1 MTVFEGAGALFT
13 LIAVFG
19 VINHRFIKLPDTIG
33 ITAVGLIV
41 SACISVLGFH
51 HPGMVKEAQK
61 LAAQIDFPEIVMH
74 GLLSLLL
81 FAGALHVDFSKMRQH
96 KSAVLAL
103 ASAGVIISTLVVGVG
118 LWVVALTLGHNL
130 SMLWCMVFGALISP
144 TDPIAVMSVL
154 RKAGAPESLELKIAG
169 ESLFNDGTGVVA
181 FITLVGLATGGAHF
195 SLGGTLLTL
204 VQEIAGA
211 VVLGAVLGFGA
222 FGLLRFVDSYPIEIM
237 ITLALATA
245 GYSVAEYL
253 HVSAALAVVVMGLV
267 IGNHA
272 VTRAMSD
279 QTREHLMTFWTLL
292 DELLNLLLFGLIGL
306 EVIALSLK
314 ADLILFGLLAVPVV
328 LAARGVS
335 VALPLLALKGFR
347 KLSPHAVKVMTW
359 GGLRGGLSIA
369 MALSLPEF
377 EGRYLVIGATY
388 VVVVFS
394 LLVQA
399 TTLGPYIR
407 RLNRELEA
415 PKG

>member
-41 SACISVLGFH
+41 SVCISVLGFH

-61 LAAQIDFPEIVMH
+61 LAAQIDFPEIVVH

-81 FAGALHVDFSKMRQH
+81 FAGALHVDFSKMKQH
-96 KSAVLAL
+96 KAAVLLL
-103 ASAGVIISTLVVGVG
+103 ATVGVIISTVVVGVG
-118 LWVVALTLGHNL
+118 LWVVAFTLGHNL
-130 SMLWCMVFGALISP
+130 SMLWCLAFGALISP
-144 TDPIAVMSVL
+144 TDPIAVMSIL

-181 FITLVGLATGGAHF
+181 FMTLVGLATGEAHF
-195 SLGGTLLTL
+195 SFGTVALNLI
-204 VQEIAGA
+204 QEIVGA
-211 VVLGAVLGFGA
+211 VALGAILGFCA
-222 FGLLRFVDSYPIEIM
+222 FGLLRLVDSYAVEIM

-245 GYSVAEYL
+245 GYSAAEYC
-253 HVSAALAVVVMGLV
+253 HVSAPLAVVVMGLV

-272 VTRAMSD
+272 MTRAMSE
-279 QTREHLMTFWTLL
+279 QTREHLTTFWTLL

-347 KLSPHAVKVMTW
+347 QLSPHAVKVMTW

-377 EGRYLVIGATY
+377 EGKYLVIGATY
-388 VVVVFS
+388 VVVLFS

>member
-13 LIAVFG
+13 LIAIFG

-41 SACISVLGFH
+41 SACISVAGFH

-61 LAAQIDFPEIVMH
+61 LVAQIDFPGIVVH
-74 GLLSLLL
+74 GFLSLLL
-81 FAGALHVDFSKMRQH
+81 FAGALHVDFSKMKVH
-96 KSAVLAL
+96 KKAVFLLATV
-103 ASAGVIISTLVVGVG
+103 GVLISTAVVGFG
-118 LWVVALTLGHNL
+118 LWVVALTLGHNVSL
-130 SMLWCMVFGALISP
+130 QWCLVFGALISP
-144 TDPIAVMSVL
+144 TDPIAVMSIL
-154 RKAGAPESLELKIAG
+154 RKAGAAESLELKIAG

-181 FITLVGLATGGAHF
+181 FITLVLVASGGAHV
-195 SLGGTLLTL
+195 SLAAVAFAL
-204 VQEIAGA
+204 VQEIVGA
-211 VVLGAVLGFGA
+211 VVLGAALGWAA
-222 FGLLRFVDSYPIEIM
+222 FALLRMVDSYAIEIM

-245 GYSVAEYL
+245 GYSAAEWL
-253 HVSAALAVVVMGLV
+253 HVSAPLAVVVMGLV

-272 VTRAMSD
+272 MTRAMSE
-279 QTREHLMTFWTLL
+279 QTREHLSTFWTLL

-314 ADLILFGLLAVPVV
+314 TDLVLFGLLAVPVV

-347 KLSPHAVKVMTW
+347 KLSPHAVKIMTW

-377 EGRYLVIGATY
+377 EERYLIIGATY
-388 VVVVFS
+388 VVVLFS

-407 RLNRELEA
+407 KLNASSQR
-415 PKG
+415 PPC

>member
-1 MTVFEGAGALFT
+1 MTVFEGAGALFS

-41 SACISVLGFH
+41 SACISLAGYR
-51 HPGMVKEAQK
+51 HPGMVSEAQK
-61 LAAQIDFPEIVMH
+61 LAAQINFPDIVVH

-81 FAGALHVDFSKMRQH
+81 FAGALHVDLSKMRQH
-96 KSAVLAL
+96 KAAVFLLAT
-103 ASAGVIISTLVVGVG
+103 AGVIISTVVVGLG
-118 LWVVALTLGHNL
+118 LWVVAQTLGHDL
-130 SMLWCMVFGALISP
+130 SVQWCLVFGALISP

-154 RKAGAPESLELKIAG
+154 RKAGATESLELKIAG

-181 FITLVGLATGGAHF
+181 FV
-195 SLGGTLLTL
+195 TLLSIAVGGNHISTASVAWSL
-204 VQEIAGA
+204 VQEIVGA
-211 VVLGAVLGFGA
+211 VIVGGALGFAA
-222 FGLLRFVDSYPIEIM
+222 FGLLRLVDSYAIEIM
-237 ITLALATA
+237 VTLALATA
-245 GYSVAEYL
+245 GYSVAEHL

-272 VTRAMSD
+272 MTRAMSE
-279 QTREHLMTFWTLL
+279 QTREHLTTFWTLL

-314 ADLILFGLLAVPVV
+314 ADLLLFGLLAVPVV

-335 VALPLLALKGFR
+335 VAIPLLTLRGFR
-347 KLSPHAVKVMTW
+347 KLSPHVVKIMTW

-369 MALSLPEF
+369 MALSLPDF

-388 VVVVFS
+388 AVVLFS

-407 RLNRELEA
+407 KLNGA
-415 PKG
+415 CTKPPC

>member
-33 ITAVGLIV
+33 ITAMGLIV
-41 SACISVLGFH
+41 SACISVVGFR
-51 HPGMVKEAQK
+51 HPAMVKEAQK
-61 LAAQIDFPEIVMH
+61 LASQIDFPEVVLH

-96 KSAVLAL
+96 KAAVLLL
-103 ASAGVIISTLVVGVG
+103 ASVGVVISTAVVGVG

-130 SMLWCMVFGALISP
+130 SMPWCLVFGALISP

-154 RKAGAPESLELKIAG
+154 RKAGASESLELKIAG

-181 FITLVGLATGGAHF
+181 FITLLGLAAGSSHF
-195 SLGGTLLTL
+195 SLGATLFAL

-211 VVLGAVLGFGA
+211 VLLGALLGFGA
-222 FGLLRFVDSYPIEIM
+222 FALLRLVDSYAIEIM

-245 GYSVAEYL
+245 GYSVAEYC

-272 VTRAMSD
+272 VTRAMSE
-279 QTREHLMTFWTLL
+279 QTREHLLTFWTLL

-347 KLSPHAVKVMTW
+347 KLSPHAVKIMTW

-388 VVVVFS
+388 VVVLFS